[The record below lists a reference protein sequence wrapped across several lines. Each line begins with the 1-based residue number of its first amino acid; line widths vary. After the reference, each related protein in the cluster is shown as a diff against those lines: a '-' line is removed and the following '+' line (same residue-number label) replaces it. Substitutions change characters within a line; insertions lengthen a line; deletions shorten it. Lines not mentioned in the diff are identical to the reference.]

1 MHSLRNSKQQ
11 MTVDIDW
18 NNLGFDIIK
27 TKSFIQFTWK
37 DGSGWDS
44 GKLVS
49 LAFLYSLKVL
59 QNVAIFCTIFCTI
72 LHAARGYQR
81 SAPWYLAE
89 FL

>member
-1 MHSLRNSKQQ
+1 

-37 DGSGWDS
+37 DGSGWDQ

-49 LAFLYSLKVL
+49 LRRL
-59 QNVAIFCTIFCTI
+59 
-72 LHAARGYQR
+72 RR
-81 SAPWYLAE
+81 SEWWWVE
-89 FL
+89 